1 MLPYG
6 RSVPGGLSRQTGRPV
21 SFPYGLC
28 SSALC
33 DIDVV
38 DTPREVLSALARR
51 YAFGDVA
58 ALASQGLVPD
68 HAAPG
73 IEALCSFGQRVLDL
87 DAEDF
92 GMPETVGDSSAIPRR
107 FMSRSRASRMPQ
119 TPREQPRG
127 ALRTLRP
134 AYALLLEVIE
144 IRWRRHDLAALVA
157 AVHIASEYL
166 PLLAWEPVLG
176 HAADP
181 ALLGRSVSGP
191 GSRFGTARP
200 AGEPRSCDHTR
211 AERSA
216 AERALRVAKE
226 PPDGWRAYLD
236 RQHSYVSAALGVCA
250 VGCRTPCS
258 VTARLPE
265 DVRAGLAARCKLA
278 AEFTEGA
285 LVRLRH
291 AAPVGHGFGVP
302 SREEVADAWART
314 RTSLGHRELGRA
326 ALAGAAGDTY
336 PLPGLPALF
345 SAIAGT
351 EITPGTLLYDVA
363 AHVAGVL
370 DQIPA

>member
-1 MLPYG
+1 MN
-6 RSVPGGLSRQTGRPV
+6 
-21 SFPYGLC
+21 
-28 SSALC
+28 
-33 DIDVV
+33 
-38 DTPREVLSALARR
+38 TPREVLIALARR

-107 FMSRSRASRMPQ
+107 LMNRSRASRMPQ

-127 ALRTLRP
+127 ALLTLRP

-157 AVHIASEYL
+157 AVHIAGEYL

-191 GSRFGTARP
+191 GSRFGVAQIP
-200 AGEPRSCDHTR
+200 GEPRTCGHTR
-211 AERSA
+211 SERSA
-216 AERALRVAKE
+216 AERALRVATE
-226 PPDGWRAYLD
+226 SAEGWRSYLD
-236 RQHSYVSAALGVCA
+236 RQHSNVSAALGGCA
-250 VGCRTPCS
+250 AQCRTPCS
-258 VTARLPE
+258 VVTGLAE
-265 DVRAGLAARCKLA
+265 DVRAGLAERCRLA
-278 AEFTEGA
+278 AAFTAGP

-314 RTSLGHRELGRA
+314 RTSLGRRELGAA
-326 ALAGAAGDTY
+326 ALAGAAGDGY
-336 PLPGLPALF
+336 PLPGLPGLF
-345 SAIAGT
+345 SAIAGA
-351 EITPGTLLYDVA
+351 EITPDTLLYDIA
-363 AHVAGVL
+363 AHVAGFL